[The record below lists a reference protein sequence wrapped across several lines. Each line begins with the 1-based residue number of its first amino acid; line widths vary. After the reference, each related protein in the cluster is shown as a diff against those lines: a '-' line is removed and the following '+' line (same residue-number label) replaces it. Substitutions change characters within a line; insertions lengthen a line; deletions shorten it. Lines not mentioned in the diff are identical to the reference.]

1 MRSMAKYICIRGI
14 AKVSEREK
22 IDGDRQ
28 ESYELI
34 LHARS
39 LTTGRTA
46 LAPSENFLRDGPNEP
61 QLAGALRRASP
72 ERSENIVTSSG
83 SGRRSDQTSQQFECS
98 RAYPVLSRP
107 KGKTGSCPSSPPPQ
121 PRQQPG
127 GERTRFRFS
136 HSPRRPADPRHP
148 KAGPLSNDRCRG
160 HYPTTGPVRACIK
173 FGCNRCNRCNGCN
186 TSLKMADFFC
196 GFRSIR
202 RRCTFSTYVVGRCN
216 SGGRA

>member
-1 MRSMAKYICIRGI
+1 MLMRSMAKYICIRGI

-22 IDGDRQ
+22 IDGDRE

-98 RAYPVLSRP
+98 RAYPVKA
-107 KGKTGSCPSSPPPQ
+107 KGQ
-121 PRQQPG
+121 
-127 GERTRFRFS
+127 
-136 HSPRRPADPRHP
+136 
-148 KAGPLSNDRCRG
+148 DRIV
-160 HYPTTGPVRACIK
+160 PIIATTA
-173 FGCNRCNRCNGCN
+173 
-186 TSLKMADFFC
+186 AEAAA
-196 GFRSIR
+196 R
-202 RRCTFSTYVVGRCN
+202 RRAHEISV
-216 SGGRA
+216 